1 MVEQEQFKEFGLVT
15 ISLRGQYILQ
25 MVVLIFIEIMSEW
38 ASFLIF
44 FPKVNNYFWMRV
56 WSFKIW
62 MCVTPPP
69 PSHVNTTKVRVN
81 KNVLADL

>member
-44 FPKVNNYFWMRV
+44 SQSKQLLLNESVIV
-56 WSFKIW
+56 
-62 MCVTPPP
+62 
-69 PSHVNTTKVRVN
+69 
-81 KNVLADL
+81 

>member
-44 FPKVNNYFWMRV
+44 FPKYTTTSEWECDRLKYECV
-56 WSFKIW
+56 WH
-62 MCVTPPP
+62 PPP
-69 PSHVNTTKVRVN
+69 PRPCKHNQG
-81 KNVLADL
+81 